1 MKKLFNS
8 KFLIV
13 VFICACISTARLFAQ
28 EINFISGDYQAAR
41 EQAKESKKL
50 IFVDAYTTW
59 CGPCKW
65 MAKNVFTNPEVAA
78 FYNASFVCLKLDM
91 EKGQG
96 VEFAQK
102 FDVNSYPTFLFIDA
116 EGNRVHQTCGKKE
129 ASAFIKDGKDALVPE
144 AQLITFQK
152 RYDKGGE
159 FELSF
164 LKTYAGMLSN
174 AGINAAQ
181 IMDLLVSH
189 NSATDLLNKEDF
201 YLLSEY
207 AELGNKPFEFIQQYR
222 EKYEGMIGTNDYT
235 QFIHSVFLAEAV
247 RAAKSK
253 TPDQLDKAKELVQKY
268 GLENNGEL
276 LAHMDWEY
284 AQIEKSNL
292 FQAAQTYIESYKME
306 DAAELNNAA
315 WAIYE
320 NSNEMRHVEIASDW
334 SLKSVK
340 LDRSYANTDTYAHLL
355 SRLGR
360 EDEAMAMAR
369 VSIDLGKKSN
379 EDTRETEALLK
390 QLESSKKPRK

>member
-1 MKKLFNS
+1 MKMMFKS
-8 KFLIV
+8 KFLIAL
-13 VFICACISTARLFAQ
+13 VFGACLSSVRLYAQ
-28 EINFISGDYQAAR
+28 EINFISGDVHSAR
-41 EQAKESKKL
+41 EKAKESKKL
-50 IFVDAYTTW
+50 IFVDAYTSW

-91 EKGQG
+91 EKGEG

-102 FDVNSYPTFLFIDA
+102 YDVNSYPTFLFIDA
-116 EGNRVHQTCGKKE
+116 EGNRVHQTCGKKD
-129 ASAFIKDGKDALVPE
+129 ASAFIKDGKDALIPE
-144 AQLITFQK
+144 TQLITFQK

-164 LKTYAGMLSN
+164 LKTYATMLSN
-174 AGINAAQ
+174 AGMNAAS
-181 IMDLLVSH
+181 IVDELVSH
-189 NSATDLLNKEDF
+189 NSATDMINKEDF

-207 AELGNKPFEFIQQYR
+207 AELGNKPFAFIQQYH
-222 EKYEGMIGTNDYT
+222 EKYEGLIGTNDYT
-235 QFIHSVFLAEAV
+235 QFIHSIFLTEAV

-253 TPDQLDKAKELVQKY
+253 TPDQFDKAKELVQKY
-268 GLENNGEL
+268 ELENNGEL
-276 LAHMDWEY
+276 LAHMDWKY

-320 NSNEMRHVEIASDW
+320 NSNEMGQVEIAADW

-340 LDRSYANTDTYAHLL
+340 LDRNFANTDTYAHLL

-360 EDEAMAMAR
+360 EDEAMSMAR
-369 VSIDLGKKSN
+369 VSIDLGKKDN
-379 EDTRETEALLK
+379 EDTHETEALLK

>member
-1 MKKLFNS
+1 MKMIFKS
-8 KFLIV
+8 KFLIAL
-13 VFICACISTARLFAQ
+13 VFGACLSSVRLYAQ
-28 EINFISGDYQAAR
+28 SINFISGDVHSAR
-41 EQAKESKKL
+41 EKAKVSKKL
-50 IFVDAYTTW
+50 IFVDAYTSW

-78 FYNASFVCLKLDM
+78 IYNEKFVCLKLDM
-91 EKGQG
+91 EKGEG
-96 VEFAQK
+96 AEFAQK
-102 FDVNSYPTFLFIDA
+102 YDVNSYPTFLFLDA
-116 EGNRVHQTCGKKE
+116 EGNRIHQTCGKKD

-144 AQLITFQK
+144 TQLITFQK
-152 RYDKGGE
+152 RYDKGGDMD
-159 FELSF
+159 LNF

-181 IMDLLVSH
+181 IIDLLVSH
-189 NSATDLLNKEDF
+189 NSATDLLNKDDF

-222 EKYEGMIGTNDYT
+222 EKYEVIIGKLDYI
-235 QFIHSVFLAEAV
+235 QFIQSVFLAEAV

-253 TPDQLDKAKELVQKY
+253 APDQFDKAKELVQKY
-268 GLENNGEL
+268 ELENNGEL
-276 LAHMDWEY
+276 LAHMDWKY

-320 NSNEMRHVEIASDW
+320 NSNEMGQVEIAADW

-340 LDRSYANTDTYAHLL
+340 LDRNFANTDTYAHLL

-360 EDEAMAMAR
+360 EDEAMSMAR
-369 VSIDLGKKSN
+369 VSIDLGKKEG
-379 EDTRETEALLK
+379 EDTHETETLLK
-390 QLESSKKPRK
+390 QLEGSKKPRK